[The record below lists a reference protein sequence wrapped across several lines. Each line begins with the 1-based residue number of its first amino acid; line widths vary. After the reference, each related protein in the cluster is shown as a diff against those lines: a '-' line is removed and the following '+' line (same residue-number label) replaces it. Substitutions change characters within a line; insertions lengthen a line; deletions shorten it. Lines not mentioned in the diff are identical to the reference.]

1 MIYAGLAVI
10 FIAAIAVVIGGWMKA
25 RDSNPRCD
33 YCNDTGIDETGQPCI
48 YCSGDKWTN
57 A

>member
-1 MIYAGLAVI
+1 MIYAWLAI
-10 FIAAIAVVIGGWMKA
+10 ILIAFIAVVIGGWMKA
-25 RDSNPRCD
+25 QVKIPDCD

-48 YCSGDKWTN
+48 YCSGDKWGN